1 MGTVIFID
9 NKKEYEIGG
18 RIICSFCEAEADR
31 AVVSN
36 LSNGKS
42 ICFNCIKDSI
52 KLLKEE

>member
-9 NKKEYEIGG
+9 TKKEYEVGG
-18 RIICSFCEAEADR
+18 RITCSFCETETDR

-42 ICFNCIKDSI
+42 ICPDCIADCKAQ
-52 KLLKEE
+52 LKEE